1 MSDEP
6 TEANPDSRQSYFAL
20 AKSWAD
26 DRNEAVLRSR
36 RIAWIVAGTAAAI
49 AVMEALALIALTPLK
64 AVVPYTLLV
73 DRNTGF
79 VQVLEGT
86 HAQTIK
92 PNAALTQS
100 LLAQYVIARES
111 FEIDNIGNQYRKA
124 ALWSAGNARRD
135 YLGWISKS
143 NPNSPLNRYPRST
156 IVSTQVESVSP
167 IAPQTALVRF
177 RTERRNAN
185 QVSSAPAYWVAVLR
199 YRYSSE
205 PLTVEDRITNPLG
218 FQVVHY
224 RRDQEAPPPD
234 NVPALDRASAVPPAP
249 AQPAARA
256 TIPAQPSRLVGPDQR
271 QQPNYYY
278 GDGL

>member
-1 MSDEP
+1 
-6 TEANPDSRQSYFAL
+6 
-20 AKSWAD
+20 
-26 DRNEAVLRSR
+26 
-36 RIAWIVAGTAAAI
+36 
-49 AVMEALALIALTPLK
+49 
-64 AVVPYTLLV
+64 
-73 DRNTGF
+73 
-79 VQVLEGT
+79 
-86 HAQTIK
+86 
-92 PNAALTQS
+92 
-100 LLAQYVIARES
+100 
-111 FEIDNIGNQYRKA
+111 
-124 ALWSAGNARRD
+124 LWSAGKARRD
-135 YLGWISKS
+135 YLAWISKS

-185 QVSSAPAYWVAVLR
+185 QVASAPDYWVAVLR

-205 PLTVEDRITNPLG
+205 PLTLEDRITNPLG

-234 NVPALDRASAVPPAP
+234 NVGALDRASAVPPAP

-256 TIPAQPSRLVGPDQR
+256 AVPAGPSPLVGPNQR
-271 QQPNYYY
+271 QQPDYYY